1 MLHGIELKGS
11 SLQPINEIACF
22 VSEEFLF
29 LRVIFCLLTSGRSL
43 WYCLGIIRIIDFHHV
58 ELVCGQCTP
67 YCFWNY
73 IQNLNGRENPWALR
87 TRRLG
92 KPAALVLSFFGGISK
107 NMHMSACNQTEIKE
121 NMKASRFDQCW
132 CTLLSCIVC
141 FIFLL
146 CYFQLGRP
154 LIVVTCF
161 VSNETVSTLSIL
173 SIPLL
178 WRAKLMLP
186 SFVICA
192 CPVYWNNILQRVRC
206 QPSQCVTCV
215 RQLTID
221 FWDRNL
227 LHILSKYRKIN
238 KLRDQIKHRSRNQ
251 KSRNIRNK

>member
-11 SLQPINEIACF
+11 SLQPIIEIVCF

-107 NMHMSACNQTEIKE
+107 NMHMPACNQTEIKE

-132 CTLLSCIVC
+132 CTLLSCMYCMFYFFAVLFSTGEASNC
-141 FIFLL
+141 CDLL
-146 CYFQLGRP
+146 CLKRDCFNTIYFVHSA
-154 LIVVTCF
+154 VVTCQTY
-161 VSNETVSTLSIL
+161 VAIVRDLRLS
-173 SIPLL
+173 SLL
-178 WRAKLMLP
+178 KQYFAACSLP
-186 SFVICA
+186 TFPMCNMCEA
-192 CPVYWNNILQRVRC
+192 ADNRFLG
-206 QPSQCVTCV
+206 
-215 RQLTID
+215 
-221 FWDRNL
+221 
-227 LHILSKYRKIN
+227 SKPAT
-238 KLRDQIKHRSRNQ
+238 HS
-251 KSRNIRNK
+251 